1 MAEKIKKTKKRKTL
15 EEKYTDYKNQYEAR
29 SKITPPRYNYKKLTE
44 AKFMEIYKNRQ
55 RMLKR
60 LRDAAVTDADRKM
73 YANRLKN
80 VTRDIVQS
88 QFVTKRNID
97 IWEEGMNKIYF
108 DVMTGSLDI
117 SEDGLEAADKFI
129 NKMGEEG
136 VTKTNVGALFELID
150 QFLDHDDRS
159 AYWY

>member
-1 MAEKIKKTKKRKTL
+1 MAEKIKKTRKRKTL
-15 EEKYTDYKNQYEAR
+15 EERYKIYEDLYKAK
-29 SKITPPRYNYKKLTE
+29 SKITPPRYNYKKFNE

-60 LRDAAVTDADRKM
+60 LRDSAVTDADRKM
-73 YANRLKN
+73 YTNRLKN
-80 VTRDIVQS
+80 VTRDIVES

-108 DVMTGSLDI
+108 DVMTGSIEI
-117 SEDGLEAADKFI
+117 SEDGVEAAEKFI
-129 NKMGEEG
+129 NKIGEEG
-136 VTKTNVGALFELID
+136 VTKTNVAALFELID

>member
-1 MAEKIKKTKKRKTL
+1 MAEKIKKKRKRKTF

-29 SKITPPRYNYKKLTE
+29 SKITSPRYNYKKFDE

-60 LRDAAVTDADRKM
+60 LRDSAVTDADRKM
-73 YANRLKN
+73 YTNRLKN
-80 VTRDIVQS
+80 VTRDIVES

-108 DVMTGSLDI
+108 DVMTGSMEI
-117 SEDGLEAADKFI
+117 SEDGVEAAEKFI
-129 NKMGEEG
+129 NKIGEEG
-136 VTKTNVGALFELID
+136 VTKTNVAALFELID

>member
-1 MAEKIKKTKKRKTL
+1 MARKRKTL
-15 EEKYTDYKNQYEAR
+15 QERYKDYQRQYKTR
-29 SKITPPRYNYKKLTE
+29 SKTTPPRYDYAEFTE

-60 LRDAAVTDADRKM
+60 LRDSAVTDADRKM
-73 YANRLKN
+73 YTNRLKN
-80 VTRDIVQS
+80 VTRDIVES

-108 DVMTGSLDI
+108 DVMTGSMEI
-117 SEDGLEAADKFI
+117 SEDGVEAAEEFI
-129 NKMGEEG
+129 NKIGEEG
-136 VTKTNVGALFELID
+136 VTKTNVAALFKLID
-150 QFLDHDDRS
+150 QFLDHDARS